1 MITPPEIT
9 IPQTIRVAR
18 PTEQRLSNG
27 VRMLALTNPGQN
39 VVRISFVF
47 EAGTTTQH
55 KPFVASSAQNLLSEG
70 SSRHS
75 AIEIAEALDYYG
87 SYFEVSLDRDYSVI
101 TFCCLARFFEQ
112 SIGTF
117 EEILLDPLYAPDE
130 IAIYASKR
138 KQSLAIERR
147 KTATKARERFASAL
161 FGADH
166 PYGVSYDEKHYD
178 DITHNDL
185 AEFYRRRYTAG
196 NCFVV
201 CSLDDDPARLAR
213 IARFAEQI
221 PQAEVCSPVEIAAP
235 HSSLYDFEQ
244 VDSAVQSS
252 IRVGKLLFGR
262 RHPDFVGMQV
272 VSYILGGYFGSR
284 LINNLRER
292 NGFTY
297 SIFAS
302 MVNMR
307 HAGYM
312 AIATD
317 VGCEVSERAVEE
329 ILYEVG
335 HLGRE
340 LVSTEELETVR
351 RIMFGEFMRILDGPM
366 GLVDVT
372 IEATQNGTDNG
383 YIASSLEE
391 IRTITPERVRDL
403 AQRYLDPET
412 LTTVIVGNKN

>member
-1 MITPPEIT
+1 
-9 IPQTIRVAR
+9 
-18 PTEQRLSNG
+18 
-27 VRMLALTNPGQN
+27 
-39 VVRISFVF
+39 
-47 EAGTTTQH
+47 
-55 KPFVASSAQNLLSEG
+55 
-70 SSRHS
+70 
-75 AIEIAEALDYYG
+75 
-87 SYFEVSLDRDYSVI
+87 
-101 TFCCLARFFEQ
+101 
-112 SIGTF
+112 
-117 EEILLDPLYAPDE
+117 
-130 IAIYASKR
+130 
-138 KQSLAIERR
+138 
-147 KTATKARERFASAL
+147 
-161 FGADH
+161 
-166 PYGVSYDEKHYD
+166 
-178 DITHNDL
+178 
-185 AEFYRRRYTAG
+185 
-196 NCFVV
+196 
-201 CSLDDDPARLAR
+201 
-213 IARFAEQI
+213 
-221 PQAEVCSPVEIAAP
+221 
-235 HSSLYDFEQ
+235 
-244 VDSAVQSS
+244 
-252 IRVGKLLFGR
+252 VGKLLFGR

-335 HLGRE
+335 HLREE
-340 LVSTEELETVR
+340 LVSAEELETVR

-403 AQRYLDPET
+403 AQRYLDPTT

>member
-1 MITPPEIT
+1 M
-9 IPQTIRVAR
+9 Q
-18 PTEQRLSNG
+18 
-27 VRMLALTNPGQN
+27 
-39 VVRISFVF
+39 
-47 EAGTTTQH
+47 
-55 KPFVASSAQNLLSEG
+55 
-70 SSRHS
+70 
-75 AIEIAEALDYYG
+75 
-87 SYFEVSLDRDYSVI
+87 
-101 TFCCLARFFEQ
+101 
-112 SIGTF
+112 
-117 EEILLDPLYAPDE
+117 
-130 IAIYASKR
+130 
-138 KQSLAIERR
+138 
-147 KTATKARERFASAL
+147 
-161 FGADH
+161 
-166 PYGVSYDEKHYD
+166 
-178 DITHNDL
+178 
-185 AEFYRRRYTAG
+185 
-196 NCFVV
+196 
-201 CSLDDDPARLAR
+201 
-213 IARFAEQI
+213 
-221 PQAEVCSPVEIAAP
+221 
-235 HSSLYDFEQ
+235 
-244 VDSAVQSS
+244 SAVKIGFMALESS
-252 IRVGKLLFGR
+252 
-262 RHPDFVGMQV
+262 HPDFFKFRFLSVL
-272 VSYILGGYFGSR
+272 LGGYFGSR

-335 HLGRE
+335 CLREE
-340 LVSTEELETVR
+340 LVSAEELETVR

-403 AQRYLDPET
+403 AQRYLDPTT

>member
-1 MITPPEIT
+1 MTPPEIT

-147 KTATKARERFASAL
+147 KTATKARERFARAL

-201 CSLDDDPARLAR
+201 CSLDDDPAHLAR
-213 IARFAEQI
+213 IAQFAEQI
-221 PQAEVCSPVEIAAP
+221 PQAEECKPVEIASP

-335 HLGRE
+335 LLREE
-340 LVSTEELETVR
+340 LVSAEELETVR

-403 AQRYLDPET
+403 AQRYLDPTT
-412 LTTVIVGNKN
+412 LTTVVVGNKN